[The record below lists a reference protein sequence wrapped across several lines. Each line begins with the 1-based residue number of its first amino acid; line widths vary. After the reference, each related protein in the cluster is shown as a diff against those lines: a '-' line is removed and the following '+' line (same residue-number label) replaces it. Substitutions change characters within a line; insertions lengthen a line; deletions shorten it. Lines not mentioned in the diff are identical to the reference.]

1 MSKLKYVVF
10 FFLKESR
17 KKLFYLFRK
26 EYLFFLV
33 LNLEFIWNILY
44 FFLMIINGMRKG
56 FIIVLFY
63 KELNKIFNL
72 VFYLVCVI

>member
-63 KELNKIFNL
+63 RELNKIFSL
-72 VFYLVCVI
+72 VFYLVCII

>member
-26 EYLFFLV
+26 EYLCFLV